1 MAIKLKVVD
10 KFGAIKA
17 MLNGEK
23 VENFS
28 LADAVAFIDE
38 RIAITE
44 KKNASGNGERKP
56 TATQIANE
64 GIKEQILE
72 VLSKAEKPMT
82 NGEITK
88 AIGSDQPNK
97 VCQLVAQM
105 LTVRKGEVNPNGK
118 VVRSEVKGKAYF
130 ALAEQE

>member
-1 MAIKLKVVD
+1 MANKLKVVD
-10 KFGAIKA
+10 KFSAIKA

-28 LADAVAFIDE
+28 IAQAVEFIDE

-44 KKNASGNGERKP
+44 KKNANGNGERKP

-64 GIKEQILE
+64 SIKEQILA
-72 VLSKAEKPMT
+72 VLANASAPMT
-82 NGEITK
+82 IGDIMK
-88 AIGSDQPNK
+88 AIGIESNQK
-97 VCQLVAQM
+97 VSALVSQM
-105 LTVRKGEVNPNGK
+105 LTVRKGEPNPDGK
-118 VVRSEVKGKAYF
+118 VVRSEVKGKAHF